1 MTVAPDP
8 AQTLTITA
16 FCSLID
22 RQLCNDTSPVATSA
36 ARQLIAE
43 LVTSTIANHR
53 QTSMP
58 DRSLLQTLTM
68 CGVRVEIRTHSA
80 LTLLRHWQR
89 QALQQIRK
97 APKDKP

>member
-1 MTVAPDP
+1 VTGAPDP

-16 FCSLID
+16 FCGLID
-22 RQLCNDTSPVATSA
+22 RQLCNDTSPVAASA
-36 ARQLIAE
+36 ARKLVAE
-43 LVTSTIANHR
+43 LVTSTVANHR
-53 QTSMP
+53 QTPMP

-89 QALQQIRK
+89 QALQQIHQPRK
-97 APKDKP
+97 DR